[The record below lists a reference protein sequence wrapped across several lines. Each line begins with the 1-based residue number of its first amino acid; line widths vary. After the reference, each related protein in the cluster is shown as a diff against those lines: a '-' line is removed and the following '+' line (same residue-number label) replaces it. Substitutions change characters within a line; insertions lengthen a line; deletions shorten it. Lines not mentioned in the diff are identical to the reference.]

1 LIAAQAGPG
10 GADGGSLDNPRFLYA
25 SVDFPASADEQR
37 NQFIHGNLNPTS
49 VAAAQDP
56 AASSP

>member
-1 LIAAQAGPG
+1 
-10 GADGGSLDNPRFLYA
+10 LDNPRFLYA